1 MRFVYQQEVQSVSF
15 FKQQLLQWLKNE
27 QLFCYLDNNEFQQ
40 YQCHHFEL
48 LVGIGSNSS
57 IKVNYGNAFEQLNTF
72 FQQKNDWLFG
82 HLGYDLKNET
92 EKLFSE
98 NYDALQFPDL
108 FFFQPETV
116 IYIKPNSLVVVVES
130 IQNNGAAI
138 FSAINNI
145 QPEEKTTPSELPA
158 LQTKFSKSDYLA
170 AVEKIKEH
178 IAQGDFYEMNLCM
191 EFFAKDA
198 ALQPFS
204 VFNKLNKINAAPFSA
219 LYKNGTQ
226 YLICSSPERFLMK
239 EADTLMSQPIKG
251 TTKRGTN
258 EADDALKELQLQND
272 EKERAENVM
281 IVDLVRNDLAKS
293 CVAGSVEVEELFKV
307 YTFNQVH
314 HLISTIK
321 GNLKQNVSGIAA
333 IKNAFPMG
341 SMTGAPKVMVMQHIE
356 QYEKTRRGLYSGS
369 VGYFTPQG
377 NFDFNVVIRSIL
389 FNQAKSYVSF
399 QVGSAITFDSV
410 AEKEYDECMLKAD
423 AMMKAL
429 Q

>member
-1 MRFVYQQEVQSVSF
+1 MRFVYQQEVQHISL
-15 FKQQLLQWLKNE
+15 FKQQLLHWLKNE
-27 QLFCYLDNNEFQQ
+27 QVFCYLDNNEFQQ
-40 YQCHHFEL
+40 YQHHHFEL
-48 LVGIGSNSS
+48 LVGIGCHIS
-57 IKVNYGNAFEQLNTF
+57 ITAHYSNAFEQLNSF
-72 FQQKNDWLFG
+72 FQQQNDWLFG

-92 EKLFSE
+92 EKLSSE
-98 NYDALQFPDL
+98 NNDGLHFPDL

-130 IQNNGAAI
+130 IQNNGAVI

-258 EADDALKELQLQND
+258 EADDALKKLQLQND

-321 GNLKQNVSGIAA
+321 GNLKQNVTGVAA

-341 SMTGAPKVMVMQHIE
+341 SMTGAPKVIVMQHIE

-389 FNQAKSYVSF
+389 FNQAASYISF